1 MKIISLLIF
10 VVVLS
15 SNSCESKKNSSELLL
30 SKEFVLRIDTLATG
44 LENPW
49 GMAFL
54 PDGRILI
61 AERPGT
67 LRVFTDGKLLD
78 TPVQGI
84 PEIWHHGQGGLMD
97 VVLHPQYEQNGW
109 IYLAYAARR
118 GSGGNTTISR
128 GKLINNTFTD
138 VELIFQGDPATTTAH
153 HFGSR
158 IVFDEEGYLFTTI
171 GDRGTMSNAQTLENH
186 NGKVLRLYDDGRVP
200 SDNPFVQTM
209 GAKPEIWSYGHRNI
223 QGMSFHP
230 VTGQLWAHEHGP
242 KGGDEI
248 NLVRKGLNYGWPE
261 ATFGKNYSG
270 TVISRNSSL
279 PGMEDPVLQ
288 WTPSI
293 APCGLAFVNSDKYP
307 GWKGNMLV
315 GALAG
320 RHIHRV
326 VFEADKVVDTEYL
339 LQGFARFRDIR
350 QGPDGYIYVLTEDPG
365 LFIRLM
371 PE

>member
-1 MKIISLLIF
+1 
-10 VVVLS
+10 
-15 SNSCESKKNSSELLL
+15 
-30 SKEFVLRIDTLATG
+30 
-44 LENPW
+44 
-49 GMAFL
+49 
-54 PDGRILI
+54 
-61 AERPGT
+61 
-67 LRVFTDGKLLD
+67 
-78 TPVQGI
+78 
-84 PEIWHHGQGGLMD
+84 
-97 VVLHPQYEQNGW
+97 
-109 IYLAYAARR
+109 
-118 GSGGNTTISR
+118 
-128 GKLINNTFTD
+128 
-138 VELIFQGDPATTTAH
+138 
-153 HFGSR
+153 
-158 IVFDEEGYLFTTI
+158 
-171 GDRGTMSNAQTLENH
+171 
-186 NGKVLRLYDDGRVP
+186 
-200 SDNPFVQTM
+200 
-209 GAKPEIWSYGHRNI
+209 
-223 QGMSFHP
+223 MSFHP

-307 GWKGNMLV
+307 GWNGNMLV

-326 VFEADKVVDTEYL
+326 AFEDDKVVDTEYL
-339 LQGFARFRDIR
+339 LQGFARFRDLR

-371 PE
+371 KE